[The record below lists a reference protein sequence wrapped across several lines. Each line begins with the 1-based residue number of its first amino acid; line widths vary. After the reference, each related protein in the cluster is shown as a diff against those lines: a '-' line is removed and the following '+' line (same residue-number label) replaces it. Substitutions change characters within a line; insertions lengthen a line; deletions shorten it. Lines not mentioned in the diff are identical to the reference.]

1 MNASVSPLV
10 PFESCQEFRNKTL
23 NYISDML
30 EAPLWT
36 ATSTFQT
43 ALKHMLSY
51 DFQGD
56 ASYYFERKKKTVKS
70 YCQIKIPVTHFKHK

>member
-10 PFESCQEFRNKTL
+10 PFESCQEFRIKTL

-43 ALKHMLSY
+43 ALKHSLSY

-56 ASYYFERKKKTVKS
+56 ASYYFERKKKH
-70 YCQIKIPVTHFKHK
+70 C